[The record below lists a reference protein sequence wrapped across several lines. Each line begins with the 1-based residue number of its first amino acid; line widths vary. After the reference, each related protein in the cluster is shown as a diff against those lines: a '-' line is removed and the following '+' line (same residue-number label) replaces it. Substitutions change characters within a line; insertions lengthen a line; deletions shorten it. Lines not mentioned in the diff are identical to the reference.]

1 MSVTPFY
8 VGSFQVGGA
17 SVGATAT
24 GSILASGTV
33 AVAGASLSTKIGIAN
48 AFTLANAG
56 GTSSYGY
63 YDSSSITTT
72 SGTTSIL
79 ASVAINSILTNNAGT
94 TTTTVAGLLV
104 TPSITNSTLS
114 SVITNPTGIYIKP
127 TFTGTIT
134 LSNVYGHLIDTITS
148 GGGTITTAYGSY
160 VKVPTAGTTNVALYA
175 DNMAIGTAATLPPTN
190 GLLVN
195 GNIINSALTASS
207 LVATDGS
214 KNLTSSTSGLSPTFT
229 GLTLSG
235 LTSALLWAN
244 ASHVLAAVTLSANFA
259 GSFAGTLDTV
269 QGIQTTSNPQFNSL
283 GIGVASSG
291 TAGTIYAN
299 VGLGVGVTP
308 PTTAGYAQINAR
320 LGLAS
325 APSSTI
331 GFINAISFTGAAAA
345 YYGQSITS
353 NFTFSSGSVSQS
365 GVIFI
370 DGTAANIT
378 TTGGTISTLAS
389 GIINNVK
396 LINTSGTFAAAYGY
410 YSLPVITGTTT
421 IGTYAG
427 IYLNTPTI
435 TGTVTTSYGIFN
447 NAPVAGATNYGY
459 NQTGTFTKAN
469 DVGMQINHTFTP
481 TATGTLYLTSLSST
495 FNSSAAAITAAY
507 GSLLAQTFNVTSTMT
522 TIYGNALTHTYTV
535 SSTGTVSNI
544 YCYSIVPTVN
554 VTTASTGTRVSNIYG
569 ISIAPA
575 APTIT
580 TASTIVNKYYGIY
593 SGTMGARTGSGNFN
607 YTYGGYFLDPTT
619 TQPATGKNAL
629 YTDNIQV
636 GGTNSSNTAQN
647 ATYYTCRVTGTINS
661 GNVVGSIYSD
671 PTLSLN
677 NEGGSKYFY
686 GAALL
691 PTFSSSGSQ
700 TFGYGLYI
708 KIASVSSRND
718 TCYSVASLY
727 LDTPTAH
734 SNAGFPTITPT
745 IEYGIYNS
753 TPYQGKTNTFG
764 YYQTNVGAYT
774 QTGDTSMYVNGLFT
788 PTVSASQYL
797 QQWIGTF
804 NTTSASLLAAYGQSI
819 TTTFNCNSANNLIVA
834 YGSIISPTITI
845 SSSGYTTAVYGQAI
859 LPTVNVTTATVG
871 TALTSIYGLYVTA
884 NTPTI
889 TTASVVVTNYY
900 GVYCG
905 TMPAKTG
912 SGNFANAYSGFFA
925 SPVTTATTTSS
936 MAVYADNMSIGT
948 SNISTSP
955 PTNGILVQ
963 GNILNQALAVSSL
976 VGTDA
981 SKNLTTTTSAITA
994 TLAGLSL
1001 TSALTVSN
1009 GGTGLNTCNLGNILY
1024 GNGTNTM
1031 SLLPG
1036 NVTTSRQ
1043 FLGQT
1048 GDGVSSAAPVWTA
1061 LAASD
1066 FGTTLS
1072 PQFTSIGLMTA
1083 AINDAALVTGS
1094 RTASSA
1100 GTTWHVKL
1108 AGTTTA
1114 SSTTTTTTALGCEV
1128 INKSNG
1134 ATLTNA
1140 TQLLLTPYVD
1150 ATNNTITNS
1159 YAMIINAGTNV
1170 AGTVTN
1176 FYGIYNSPSTY
1187 ATNNT
1192 GYYQAA
1198 TFIKSTDDGMILNDT
1213 FSPTAA
1219 ATLLTELSLTTTYNP
1234 TSGPYTVSAFYNQ
1247 FINPTITKT
1256 SASIITTTAYY
1267 GLSVAP
1273 VSISLSGA
1281 AHTIGDLYG
1290 IYSSIPTPTLAN
1302 SSTITRS
1309 YGGYFANPGAGTS
1322 NVALYTDS
1330 LLVGGSSVTTAMTA
1344 GTFKIGTTGAGV
1356 ICAPS
1361 SLGISATSGFIYIPS
1376 LAGSTTGP
1384 TGGAPTSQSG
1394 TVPMV
1399 YDTDNSALLCYNS
1412 GWKPVG
1418 ECLIQKQ
1425 VLANSTTTTVTFS
1438 NIPQH
1443 FNRLKIVFVGQVV
1456 SGTAGSL
1463 LMAFNGGTASYE
1475 YEFIQASHTTVSST
1489 ANSFGA
1495 SAEVGVI
1502 LGDTATSTPKPSQ
1515 IIIDIPEYAGSTWYK
1530 SFQSS
1535 GGYATTST
1543 SGILRIY
1550 TGSSKVTTNITTI
1563 TFTNS
1568 AGGGAFFKTGSVFY
1582 LYGIV

>member
-79 ASVAINSILTNNAGT
+79 ASVAINSILANSAGT
-94 TTTTVAGLLV
+94 TVTTVAGLLV
-104 TPSITNSTLS
+104 TPSITNSTVS
-114 SVITNPTGIYIKP
+114 SVITNPSAIYVKP
-127 TFTGTIT
+127 TFTGTVT
-134 LSNVYGHLIDTITS
+134 LSNVYGHLIDTIT
-148 GGGTITTAYGSY
+148 GTGTITTAYGSY
-160 VKVPTAGTTNVALYA
+160 IKVPTAGTTNVAIYA
-175 DNMAIGTAATLPPTN
+175 DNMAIGTNATLPPSN
-190 GLLVN
+190 GLLVL
-195 GNIINSALTASS
+195 GSIKNSALSTSS

-214 KNLTSSTSGLSPTFT
+214 SNLTSSTSGLSPTFT

-235 LTSALLWAN
+235 LTSSLIWAN
-244 ASHVLAAVTLSANFA
+244 ASHVLASVTLSANFA

-269 QGIQTTSNPQFNSL
+269 QGIQTTSNPQFSSL
-283 GIGVASSG
+283 GIGVAASG

-299 VGLGVGVTP
+299 VGFGVGVTP
-308 PTTAGYAQINAR
+308 PTTSGYAQINAR

-325 APSSTI
+325 APSTTI

-345 YYGQSITS
+345 YYGQSITTS
-353 NFTFSSGSVSQS
+353 FTYSSGSVAQS

-370 DGTAANIT
+370 DGTANNIT
-378 TTGGTISTLAS
+378 TTGGTISSLAG

-396 LINTSGTFAAAYGY
+396 LVNTSGTFTAAYGY
-410 YSLPVITGTTT
+410 YSLPTITGTTT
-421 IGTYAG
+421 ISTYAG
-427 IYLNTPTI
+427 IYLDTPTI
-435 TGTVTTSYGIFN
+435 TGTVTNSYGIYN

-481 TATGTLYLTSLSST
+481 TASGTLYLKSLTST
-495 FNSSAAAITAAY
+495 FNSSASAIGTSY
-507 GSLLAQTFNVTSTMT
+507 GSALSQTFNVTSSMT
-522 TIYGNALTHTYTV
+522 TIYGRSLTQAINV
-535 SSTGTVSNI
+535 SSTGTI
-544 YCYSIVPTVN
+544 
-554 VTTASTGTRVSNIYG
+554 SNIYG
-569 ISIAPA
+569 YSFVPTINVSTTTVGTAIGSIYGIRIAPA

-580 TASTIVNKYYGIY
+580 TASVVITTYYGVY
-593 SGTMGARTGSGNFN
+593 SGTMGSRTGSGNFN
-607 YTYGGYFLDPTT
+607 YAYGGYFLDPTT
-619 TQPATGKNAL
+619 TQPNTGKNAL
-629 YTDNIQV
+629 YTDNIQI

-647 ATYYTCRVTGTINS
+647 ATYYACRLTGGVNS
-661 GNVVGSIYSD
+661 GNSVGGIYCD

-677 NEGGSKYFY
+677 NEGASKFYY
-686 GAALL
+686 GAAIL
-691 PTFSSSGSQ
+691 PTFSSSGLQ

-708 KIASVSSRND
+708 KVASVSGRSD
-718 TCYSVASLY
+718 YCYPVASLY

-734 SNAGFPTITPT
+734 SNPSFPTITPDL
-745 IEYGIYNS
+745 EYGIYNS

-774 QTGDTSMYVNGLFT
+774 KTGDTSMYINGLFT
-788 PTVSASQYL
+788 PTVTANQYL
-797 QQWIGTF
+797 QQWIATF
-804 NTTSASLLAAYGQSI
+804 NTTSASLTAAYGLSL

-845 SSSGYTTAVYGQAI
+845 SSTGYTTAVYGQAI
-859 LPTVNVTTATVG
+859 LPTVNVTTATTG

-884 NTPTI
+884 NTPVI

-925 SPVTTATTTSS
+925 TPVTTATTTSS
-936 MAVYADNMSIGT
+936 MAVYADNMTIGT
-948 SNISTSP
+948 ANISTSP
-955 PTNGILVQ
+955 PTNGLLVQ

-976 VGTDA
+976 VGTDS
-981 SKNLTTTTSAITA
+981 SKNLTTTTSAISA
-994 TLAGLSL
+994 SLAGLTL
-1001 TSALTVSN
+1001 TSALTIPN
-1009 GGTGLNTCNLGNILY
+1009 GGTGLNSCVLGNIMY

-1036 NVTTSRQ
+1036 NTTTSRQ

-1048 GDGVSSAAPVWTA
+1048 GDGTYSAAPVWTA
-1061 LAASD
+1061 LAATD

-1094 RTASSA
+1094 RTATSA
-1100 GTTWHVKL
+1100 TTTWHIKL

-1114 SSTTTTTTALGCEV
+1114 SSTTVNATGLGCEV

-1134 ATLTNA
+1134 GTLTNA
-1140 TQLLLTPYVD
+1140 TQILLTPYVD

-1159 YAMIINAGTNV
+1159 YAMLINAGTNV

-1176 FYGIYNSPSTY
+1176 FYGIYNNVSTY
-1187 ATNNT
+1187 ASSNF

-1213 FSPTAA
+1213 FSPTATA
-1219 ATLLTELSLTTTYNP
+1219 ALITELSLTTTYNP
-1234 TSGPYTVSAFYNQ
+1234 TSGPYTVTSFYNQ
-1247 FINPTITKT
+1247 TINPTITIT
-1256 SASIITTTAYY
+1256 SASIITTTSYY
-1267 GLSVAP
+1267 GLSVNP
-1273 VSISLSGA
+1273 SSISLSGA

-1290 IYSSIPTPTLAN
+1290 IYSSVPVPTLAN
-1302 SSTITRS
+1302 SATITRA

-1322 NVALYTDS
+1322 NVGLYADS
-1330 LLVGGSSVTTAMTA
+1330 VMVGGTSVTAAMIA
-1344 GTFKIGTTGAGV
+1344 GTFKIGVTGAGV

-1361 SLGISATSGFIYIPS
+1361 SLGVSATSGFLYIPS

-1384 TGGAPTSQSG
+1384 TGTPTTQSG
-1394 TVPMV
+1394 TVPLA
-1399 YDTDNSALLCYNS
+1399 YDTDNNALLCYNS

-1418 ECLIQKQ
+1418 ETLISRQ
-1425 VLANSTTTTVTFS
+1425 VMANSSTTMIIFD

-1443 FNRLKIVFVGQVV
+1443 FNRLKVVIVAQAV
-1456 SGTAGSL
+1456 SATTADIYLTINNINTSTYD
-1463 LMAFNGGTASYE
+1463 FE
-1475 YEFIQASHTTVSST
+1475 YYQASASTITCAAIAGTTV
-1489 ANSFGA
+1489 FQC
-1495 SAEVGVI
+1495 GVI
-1502 LGDTATSTPKPSQ
+1502 TGDTLAGATSKPTVS
-1515 IIIDIPEYAGSTWYK
+1515 IVELPEYSNTNWYK
-1530 SFQSS
+1530 TYQAY
-1535 GGYATTST
+1535 GGYAISST
-1543 SGILRIY
+1543 GNARQF
-1550 TGSSKVTTNITTI
+1550 TGSNRATTAITRIHFTI
-1563 TFTNS
+1563 PGSLAFKQNS
-1568 AGGGAFFKTGSVFY
+1568 MIS
-1582 LYGIV
+1582 LYGVI